1 MIRMMIAAAGLS
13 LGLMMMPVATVPA
26 QAGVDI
32 DINIGGGGK
41 HRISCRQGERIVENR
56 GFRRVRP
63 RNCSGRNYSYFGRRH
78 GNGYIIVVDARR
90 ARIIDVRPI
99 YY

>member
-1 MIRMMIAAAGLS
+1 MIKMMVAAAGLS

-41 HRISCRQGERIVENR
+41 NRISCRRGERIVENS
-56 GFRRVRP
+56 GWRRVEP
-63 RNCSGRNYSYFGRRH
+63 RNCSGRNYSYTGRRD
-78 GNGYIIVVDARR
+78 GDRWIIIVDSRR
-90 ARIIDVRPI
+90 ARIVD
-99 YY
+99 YYRR